1 MDLKEI
7 LSRKSPSYYS
17 IEECI
22 YVVEKFIQQNKSVY
36 VNINIYKNID
46 LSYLNHPVVKTMLSN
61 QLNLLNKAFLIAS
74 EKIKV

>member
-22 YVVEKFIQQNKSVY
+22 YVVEKFIQQTKNVY
-36 VNINIYKNID
+36 VSINIYKNVD
-46 LSYLNHPVVKTMLSN
+46 LNYLNHPVVKTMLSRE
-61 QLNLLNKAFLIAS
+61 LHLLNNAFLIAS
-74 EKIKV
+74 DKIKT

>member
-7 LSRKSPSYYS
+7 LNRKSPSYYS

-22 YVVEKFIQQNKSVY
+22 YVVEKFIQQSKSVY

-46 LSYLNHPVVKTMLSN
+46 LNYLNHPVVKTMLSN

>member
-22 YVVEKFIQQNKSVY
+22 YVVERFIQQNKNVY
-36 VNINIYKNID
+36 VTINIYKNID
-46 LSYLNHPVVKTMLSN
+46 TNYINHPVVKAMLSN